1 MKEFFENLKE
11 IRESK
16 GIRLEDIS
24 RKSRLPM
31 RFLEDIEAGR
41 LENLPVGYDRIF
53 FKRYLDEIGENK
65 EEVWQD
71 FNLFFGTGPLERDVP
86 YSSDIPGSEKL
97 YDEEENNEEEN
108 GEEKEAPKKSSFFQE
123 LSLRWN
129 LDKLHKYFW
138 VVVTILV
145 LGVVG
150 YFAYKQFMFVK
161 NSPLEVKEVTVS
173 DFIEEMQRQD
183 SLLTPQLSENTEVK
197 PAVGNGIDVRMKS
210 LERTWIREIRDS
222 KDTVDYILPKGI
234 EREIK
239 AKESVQLM
247 LGRADGVRLW
257 LNGDSLGVM
266 GKADQVVLKLLLN
279 NEGIA
284 DKRLKK
290 ATKRAIEE
298 KPDSTS
304 RTN

>member
-1 MKEFFENLKE
+1 
-11 IRESK
+11 
-16 GIRLEDIS
+16 
-24 RKSRLPM
+24 
-31 RFLEDIEAGR
+31 
-41 LENLPVGYDRIF
+41 
-53 FKRYLDEIGENK
+53 
-65 EEVWQD
+65 
-71 FNLFFGTGPLERDVP
+71 
-86 YSSDIPGSEKL
+86 
-97 YDEEENNEEEN
+97 
-108 GEEKEAPKKSSFFQE
+108 
-123 LSLRWN
+123 
-129 LDKLHKYFW
+129 
-138 VVVTILV
+138 
-145 LGVVG
+145 
-150 YFAYKQFMFVK
+150 
-161 NSPLEVKEVTVS
+161 
-173 DFIEEMQRQD
+173 
-183 SLLTPQLSENTEVK
+183 EVK

-239 AKESVQLM
+239 AKESVQVM